1 MCLKTIFLP
10 TIFLEFERLR
20 HHNASGD
27 GSKFPIS
34 GKRSCSTF
42 FFFKVVFSF
51 IQSMLRIAAIDIGRK
66 NFAHHVEDVLLTGS
80 QGIFELEED
89 YARLPRLLKRRVGGP
104 LSSEITALLDRVCQ
118 SGKTVHQDVV
128 DLRADPTFKKLD
140 LATRDNLFGY
150 LQHLY
155 SLWKTCDLVVIEQ
168 QYFSTFTPRGRR
180 GKKTEANI
188 DAIKL
193 AECCYSWFRIS
204 FSPEE
209 LELVF
214 YGAQNKTK
222 ILGAPPSLSKYQRK
236 AWAISKL
243 KQLLSSRNEG
253 HVWSAL
259 LERKKKTKQK
269 LDDIADCVVM
279 TQAYKFQKM
288 VALW

>member
-1 MCLKTIFLP
+1 
-10 TIFLEFERLR
+10 
-20 HHNASGD
+20 
-27 GSKFPIS
+27 
-34 GKRSCSTF
+34 
-42 FFFKVVFSF
+42 
-51 IQSMLRIAAIDIGRK
+51 MLRIAAIDIGRK

-89 YARLPRLLKRRVGGP
+89 YARLPRSLKRRVGGP
-104 LSSEITALLDRVCQ
+104 ISDEITALLDRVCQ

-128 DLRADPTFKKLD
+128 DLRADPTIKKLD

-150 LQHLY
+150 LQRLN

-193 AECCYSWFRIS
+193 AECCYSWFRIR
-204 FSPEE
+204 FEPEE

-243 KQLLSSRNEG
+243 KQLLSSRDEG
-253 HVWSAL
+253 PVWSAL

-279 TQAYKFQKM
+279 TQAFKFQKM